1 MQAKRYLEQAAVLEE
16 RVDCRLK
23 QLARLQD
30 MQRRAGMIEAVSP
43 KALER
48 MRMLESEISGDVERW
63 VEKKRQ
69 VAATIAGLEQ
79 ENYRQLLEYRYL
91 CGWDWRRIADRMHY
105 SVDRIMHLHA
115 EALRQLRVDEG
126 AAGKADGR

>member
-30 MQRRAGMIEAVSP
+30 MQRRAEAIDAVSP
-43 KALER
+43 EALER

-63 VEKKRQ
+63 VERKRQ
-69 VAATIAGLEQ
+69 VAAVIAGLEQ

-115 EALRQLRVDEG
+115 EALRQLQADGDVPR
-126 AAGKADGR
+126 KADG